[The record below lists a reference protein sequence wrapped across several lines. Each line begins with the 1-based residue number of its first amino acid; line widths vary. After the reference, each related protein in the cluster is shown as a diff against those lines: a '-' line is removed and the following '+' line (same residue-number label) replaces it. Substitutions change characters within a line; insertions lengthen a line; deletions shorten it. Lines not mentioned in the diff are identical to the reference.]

1 MQTKER
7 RPLPGV
13 TARLQATPYRFQ
25 FMQAVRVLL
34 ISLRRAGVPPERAL
48 RDILRF
54 QNSLSL
60 SFPASEIEALLTEP
74 VSEAPGDG
82 LPDTLNLAHVW
93 ITPAFIGLLGGNGTL
108 PLHYTERIAAYEHAT
123 HDRAARAYLDMFS
136 HRIVSLFF
144 KAWGKYRVEH
154 SLDVHGKDEFRPLLL
169 ALAGKQA
176 NAWRTDGV
184 RQVGLDGDVAAF
196 YAGLLRQRPMSA
208 TALRCI
214 LPDYFGVPITIEQ
227 FTGAWDTIA
236 DDRQCKMGGSNA
248 TLGYS
253 GALGVRRW
261 RHDLRVT
268 LRIGP
273 LSKNDFER
281 FLPGAPGAQ
290 ALKAMLAMVGVA
302 GLQYLAH
309 VILKPEEV
317 EPLELAGGAQQGV
330 RLGWDA
336 RIGTAAPNQPTD
348 VRYLLRP
355 A

>member
-25 FMQAVRVLL
+25 FMQAVRLLL

-48 RDILRF
+48 REILRF

-74 VSEAPGDG
+74 VSEESGAWR
-82 LPDTLNLAHVW
+82 PDTLNIAHVW
-93 ITPAFIGLLGGNGTL
+93 ITPAFIGLLGANGTL
-108 PLHYTERIAAYEHAT
+108 PLCYTEQIAAYEHAE
-123 HDRAARAYLDMFS
+123 HDRSARAYLDMFS

-144 KAWGKYRVEH
+144 NAWGKYRVEH
-154 SLDVHGKDEFRPLLL
+154 SIDVHGKDEFRPLLL
-169 ALAGKQA
+169 ALTGVHAS
-176 NAWRTDGV
+176 AWRADAV
-184 RQVGLDGDVAAF
+184 RQAGLDGDVAAF
-196 YAGLLRQRPMSA
+196 YAGLLRQRPISV
-208 TALRCI
+208 TTLRCI

-227 FTGAWDTIA
+227 FTGAWDDIA

-273 LSKNDFER
+273 LSKKDFER
-281 FLPGAPGAQ
+281 FLPKAPGAQ
-290 ALKAMLAMVGVA
+290 TLEAMLAMVGVA

-317 EPLELAGGAQQGV
+317 EPLALVGGTEQGI

-336 RIGTAAPNQPTD
+336 RIGTAAPDQPTD